1 MNLFPNKTSNGFN
14 CTTAGEGPAFC
25 LAKGSCDQFKDK
37 LSDITL
43 TIDIIDKTSVI
54 NYCTSKK
61 SRTNNLLS
69 LKQSTNNK
77 LKWCENLLIVTGSNN
92 QLMKS

>member
-1 MNLFPNKTSNGFN
+1 MCFQIRIINAET
-14 CTTAGEGPAFC
+14 
-25 LAKGSCDQFKDK
+25 
-37 LSDITL
+37 DITL

-77 LKWCENLLIVTGSNN
+77 LKWCE
-92 QLMKS
+92 KSLDRDGVKQPIDEKLTRSVD